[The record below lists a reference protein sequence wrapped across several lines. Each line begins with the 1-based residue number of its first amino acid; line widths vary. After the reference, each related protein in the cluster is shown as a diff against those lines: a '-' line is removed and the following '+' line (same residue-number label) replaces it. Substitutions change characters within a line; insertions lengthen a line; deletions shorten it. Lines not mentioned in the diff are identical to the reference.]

1 MEGNA
6 MKRIILLALFALCA
20 TGCIKYET
28 PNEWEKANELE
39 LGEEVEAPI
48 MEIEHNG
55 HNYLLF
61 EGYGV
66 IHDPNC
72 CCKRVSEE

>member
-1 MEGNA
+1 MENNVMEKVFSIA
-6 MKRIILLALFALCA
+6 LLAFCILLCVECA
-20 TGCIKYET
+20 K
-28 PNEWEKANELE
+28 PANELE
-39 LGEEVEAPI
+39 VGEEVEVPI
-48 MEIEHNG
+48 REIEHNG

-72 CCKRVSEE
+72 SCQRVSEE

>member
-1 MEGNA
+1 MEDTI

-20 TGCIKYET
+20 TGCIKYEN
-28 PNEWEKANELE
+28 PNELQV
-39 LGEEVEAPI
+39 GEEVEVPI
-48 MEIEHNG
+48 MEVEHNG